1 MRAAR
6 VDVKVLIAYGSHL
19 GATAGI
25 AEEIADTLRRETGA
39 SVTVEPAILGEPIDA
54 YDAVIV
60 GGGTYG
66 GRWHPDSVTFV
77 RRHAV
82 ALANRRVWFF
92 SDGPLG
98 PTATVRPKPP
108 IEIKE
113 LIELVNPR
121 EHVIFAGAH
130 DRSEID
136 DSELTRFEKFVAKR
150 FVPEGDW
157 RDWAAIEAWA
167 RGIARDLQPAPVEA
181 G

>member
-1 MRAAR
+1 MPAAR

-39 SVTVEPAILGEPIDA
+39 TVTVEPAILGGPIDA
-54 YDAVIV
+54 YDAVVV

-66 GRWHPDSVTFV
+66 GRWHPDSVAFV

-98 PTATVRPKPP
+98 PTATVRPKAAHRDP
-108 IEIKE
+108 
-113 LIELVNPR
+113 
-121 EHVIFAGAH
+121 GA
-130 DRSEID
+130 DR
-136 DSELTRFEKFVAKR
+136 
-150 FVPEGDW
+150 
-157 RDWAAIEAWA
+157 A
-167 RGIARDLQPAPVEA
+167 RQSARARDLRRRARPL
-181 G
+181 GDR

>member
-1 MRAAR
+1 MNI
-6 VDVKVLIAYGSHL
+6 LIAYGSHL

-25 AEEIADTLRRETGA
+25 AEEIADTLRRETTS
-39 SVTVEPAILGEPIDA
+39 SVTVGPAIQGGPIDT

-66 GRWHPDSVTFV
+66 GRWHPDSVDFV
-77 RRHAV
+77 RRHAA
-82 ALANRRVWFF
+82 ALVNRSVWFF

-98 PTATVRPKPP
+98 TTAFARPTPP

-113 LIELVNPR
+113 LTELVHPQD
-121 EHVIFAGAH
+121 HAIFAGAH

-136 DSELTRFEKFVAKR
+136 DSELTGFEKFIAKR

-157 RDWAAIEAWA
+157 RDWPVIEAWA
-167 RGIARDLQPAPVEA
+167 RKIARDLQATPV
-181 G
+181 GDV

>member
-1 MRAAR
+1 
-6 VDVKVLIAYGSHL
+6 VSVVNILIAYGSHL

-25 AEEIADTLRRETGA
+25 AEEIADTLRRETAA
-39 SVTVEPAILGEPIDA
+39 SVDVEPAVLGGSIDA

-98 PTATVRPKPP
+98 SSAALKPTPP
-108 IEIKE
+108 IEMKE
-113 LIELVNPR
+113 LTALVNAQ

-130 DRSEID
+130 DRSEVD
-136 DSELTRFEKFVAKR
+136 DSELTRFEKFIAKR

-167 RGIARDLQPAPVEA
+167 CSIARELEPTPATTA
-181 G
+181 